1 MTEMDVEKLQ
11 FEVARLAESLRW
23 EKLKSKSLFERLFST
38 DALLE
43 GANVES
49 VRLARDLENVQRR
62 LDENQRAF
70 LLLRAFYKL
79 RLMRRCDESAVRWPS
94 PRSVSSDDS
103 LVVLDR
109 SDC

>member
-1 MTEMDVEKLQ
+1 MTEIDSEKLQ

-23 EKLKSKSLFERLFST
+23 EKMKSKSLFERLFST
-38 DALLE
+38 E
-43 GANVES
+43 